1 MEVYKQQKTGIVW
14 YVECQVRMYA
24 RITNG
29 SFHRIREVQI
39 RFCGSRVVQIEQG
52 GH

>member
-1 MEVYKQQKTGIVW
+1 MEGYKQQKTDIVW
-14 YVECQVRMYA
+14 HVERQVRMYA

-29 SFHRIREVQI
+29 SDHRISERAI
-39 RFCGSRVVQIEQG
+39 GFCGVRGVQIEQA